1 MEALNPRLQSDM
13 TTKEDIRIV
22 LVDDDR
28 DACESL
34 SEVLQFDGYSVR
46 FAMTA
51 QEAIKAVEEYQPICA
66 LVDLGL
72 PDLDGCELSRQL
84 RERYG
89 PDLVLIAVPGRAGAQ
104 EHDKAMACGIDHVL
118 SKPLSLER
126 LRSFFPPRG

>member
-1 MEALNPRLQSDM
+1 M
-13 TTKEDIRIV
+13 TPKEDIRIV

-51 QEAIKAVEEYQPICA
+51 QEAMTAVEEYQPICA

-72 PDLDGCELSRQL
+72 PDLDGCELSRRL

-89 PDLVLIAVPGRAGAQ
+89 PDLVLIAVTGRAGAQ

>member
-1 MEALNPRLQSDM
+1 MK
-13 TTKEDIRIV
+13 TKEDIRIV

-46 FAMTA
+46 FATTA
-51 QEAIKAVEEYQPICA
+51 QEAMTAVEEYQPICA

-72 PDLDGCELSRQL
+72 PDLDGCELSRRL

-89 PDLVLIAVPGRAGAQ
+89 PDLVLIAVTGRSGQKAQ
-104 EHDKAMACGIDHVL
+104 DMALAAGIDHVL

>member
-1 MEALNPRLQSDM
+1 MNQN
-13 TTKEDIRIV
+13 KEDVRIV

-34 SEVLQFDGYSVR
+34 SEVLQVDGYSVR
-46 FAMTA
+46 FATNA
-51 QEAIKAVEEYQPICA
+51 KDALTAVEEYQPVCA

-72 PDLDGCELSRQL
+72 PDLDGCELSRRL

-89 PDLVLIAVPGRAGAQ
+89 SDLVLIAVTGRTGAQ
-104 EHDKAMACGIDHVL
+104 ARDMAMAAGIDHVL

>member
-1 MEALNPRLQSDM
+1 MTASPR
-13 TTKEDIRIV
+13 EDIRIV

-28 DACESL
+28 DACETL

-46 FAMTA
+46 FATTA
-51 QEAIKAVEEYQPICA
+51 QEAIATVEEYQPICA

-84 RERYG
+84 RDRYG
-89 PDLVLIAVPGRAGAQ
+89 PDLVLIAVTGRVGQQA
-104 EHDKAMACGIDHVL
+104 HDKAMACGIDHVL

>member
-1 MEALNPRLQSDM
+1 MKTE
-13 TTKEDIRIV
+13 EDIRIV

-34 SEVLQFDGYSVR
+34 SEILQFDGYSVR
-46 FAMTA
+46 FATTA
-51 QEAIKAVEEYQPICA
+51 QEAMTAVEEYQPICA

-72 PDLDGCELSRQL
+72 PDLDGCELSRRL

-89 PDLVLIAVPGRAGAQ
+89 PDLVLIAVTGRSGQKA
-104 EHDKAMACGIDHVL
+104 HDMAMAAGIDHVL

>member
-1 MEALNPRLQSDM
+1 MNTE
-13 TTKEDIRIV
+13 EDIRIV

-51 QEAIKAVEEYQPICA
+51 QEAMQVVEAYRPICV

-72 PDLDGCELSRQL
+72 PDLDGCELSRRL

-89 PDLVLIAVPGRAGAQ
+89 ADLVLIAVTGRSGQ
-104 EHDKAMACGIDHVL
+104 KEHDMAMAAGVDHVL
-118 SKPLSLER
+118 SKPLSLDR

>member
-1 MEALNPRLQSDM
+1 M
-13 TTKEDIRIV
+13 TEKEDIRIV

-51 QEAIKAVEEYQPICA
+51 QEAMTAVEEYQPICA

-72 PDLDGCELSRQL
+72 PDLDGCELSRRL

-89 PDLVLIAVPGRAGAQ
+89 PDLVLIAVTGRAGAQ

-126 LRSFFPPRG
+126 LRSFFPPRS

>member
-1 MEALNPRLQSDM
+1 M
-13 TTKEDIRIV
+13 TPEEDIRIV

-51 QEAIKAVEEYQPICA
+51 QEAMSTVEEYRPICA

-72 PDLDGCELSRQL
+72 PDLDGCELSLRL

-89 PDLVLIAVPGRAGAQ
+89 PDLVLIAMTGRAGAQ
-104 EHDKAMACGIDHVL
+104 EHDKALASGIDHVL

-126 LRSFFPPRG
+126 LRSFFPPRA

>member
-1 MEALNPRLQSDM
+1 MKIE
-13 TTKEDIRIV
+13 EDIRIV

-46 FAMTA
+46 FATTA
-51 QEAIKAVEEYQPICA
+51 QEAMTAVEEYQPICA

-72 PDLDGCELSRQL
+72 PDLDGCELSRRL

-89 PDLVLIAVPGRAGAQ
+89 PDLVLIAVTGRSGQKA
-104 EHDKAMACGIDHVL
+104 HDLAMASGIDHVL

>member
-1 MEALNPRLQSDM
+1 M
-13 TTKEDIRIV
+13 TPEEDIRIV

-51 QEAIKAVEEYQPICA
+51 QEAMSTVEEYRPICA

-72 PDLDGCELSRQL
+72 PDLDGCELSRRL

-89 PDLVLIAVPGRAGAQ
+89 PDLVLIAMTGRAGAQ
-104 EHDKAMACGIDHVL
+104 EHDKALASGIDHVL

-126 LRSFFPPRG
+126 LRSFFPPRA

>member
-1 MEALNPRLQSDM
+1 M
-13 TTKEDIRIV
+13 TPKEDIRIV

-51 QEAIKAVEEYQPICA
+51 QEAMTAVEEYQPICA

-72 PDLDGCELSRQL
+72 PDLDGCELSRRL

-89 PDLVLIAVPGRAGAQ
+89 PDLVLIAVTGRSGAQ
-104 EHDKAMACGIDHVL
+104 EHDKAMASGIDHVL

>member
-1 MEALNPRLQSDM
+1 MSP
-13 TTKEDIRIV
+13 KEDIRIV

-51 QEAIKAVEEYQPICA
+51 QEAMTAVEEYQPICA

-72 PDLDGCELSRQL
+72 PDLDGCELSRRL

-89 PDLVLIAVPGRAGAQ
+89 PDLVLIAVTGRAGAQ